1 MTMQRPFAA
10 LALGLVLFAAAA
22 LPVLAAGVRVTVN
35 DTPITDVQ
43 ISQRARLMQMEHH
56 PGNLTTEATNEL
68 INEALELS
76 DARRLNINITDT
88 QVDTAF
94 LSVARNLRI
103 SQDKLTAVLGAA
115 GVGIDTLKDRLRAT
129 LAFNQISQNI
139 ITPRVQ
145 FSEADLAKQADAKA
159 SGANSYD
166 YILKEVVFVIPGGKG
181 SPGARTGDA
190 NRYRAQFKGCD
201 SAVPLSLKFV
211 DAAVTDVGRRHA
223 TQMPDAVAA
232 ELGKLPVGGITKP
245 RVVQGG
251 VSMLAICSKE
261 EAKDLTFITNQ
272 LRQAAGNDQLKG
284 QTDKYLADLKAKAKI
299 VYTR

>member
-1 MTMQRPFAA
+1 MQRPFAA
-10 LALGLVLFAAAA
+10 LALGLVLIAGAA
-22 LPVLAAGVRVTVN
+22 LPALAAGVRVTVN
-35 DTPITDVQ
+35 DIPITDVQ

-56 PGNLTTEATNEL
+56 PGNLTTAATDEL
-68 INEALELS
+68 INEALELT
-76 DARRLNINITDT
+76 DAKRLGINITDA

-103 SQDKLTAVLGAA
+103 SQDKLTAVLGAS

-145 FSEADLAKQADAKA
+145 FSEADLAKQAAAKA
-159 SGANSYD
+159 NGANSYD
-166 YILKEVVFVIPGGKG
+166 YILKEIVFVMPGGKG
-181 SPGARTGDA
+181 SPGARSADA
-190 NRYRAQFKGCD
+190 NRYRSQFKGCD
-201 SAVPLSLKFV
+201 SAVPLSEKFV

-223 TQMPDAVAA
+223 TQMPDAVAT

-272 LRQAAGNDQLKG
+272 LRQTAGNDQLKS

-299 VYTR
+299 VYAKG